1 MEEQDRIL
9 LKKFMDKVWPDYR
22 NNVYRG
28 LYRTYHPSTY
38 SESFSNP
45 MDNMVEAVDEIDV
58 AINKGMSYGLISKD
72 GSVSSFSISSGFG
85 PPLEI
90 HEGGNTEQMGWL
102 PATLLFNVLW
112 DIVEEFRCYCGEDG
126 IDPDC
131 KGKCMGEFPY
141 LYEDYNNLHDYM
153 KILESEGAP
162 LDILL
167 DEYPLQLNKIQLSPD
182 YPYRPHEHNHNSNR
196 LEEDI
201 DKFLSR
207 RLSVIK
213 ENIYTLSD
221 GDLLGEGEQH
231 KLERQMCELF
241 DLHKHEASEHLFNW
255 SIKDVIKEHDLT
267 MNSSDNKRNEL
278 RDNLFDQLDETF
290 GVFPHPDGELE
301 FEGQPVAIYSFEF
314 DEFVPFDTLYDPLSN
329 LLDRGVDQESVELFI
344 EIITEW
350 VSYSMTEKPEMFN
363 EETDIFGQ
371 GLMDP
376 INPEDFEGTE
386 EEWEEL
392 VNSGEP
398 WEEKPNYDYTDGK
411 TDPEKGFVAPSK
423 EVTDN
428 ICNVENFCKEQG
440 PITFGQLKALVE
452 AATSKRIAGDMGR
465 GVFKTLWRIIPFFIP
480 QVLLAAVGV
489 TATRAINKIVTPA
502 LKDTK
507 GYKSWWG
514 KVVLKAMD
522 IAEGDYIP
530 DVALGDDP
538 LGKVFFISDGLL
550 EMIKDKYKLK
560 FARYVADV
568 AASRPDSEPVPDW
581 FVENLLRDY
590 LNQKFLLDPPLQ
602 PKKGLEFEDLR
613 TVNESKMSDIDLK
626 KNKRLNEHEEPGLSP
641 ELEIG
646 DVIRVVDI
654 DREVE
659 SQSIKYNIPPPEL
672 RPEKFTPYAVVD
684 KESNGSESKYPFRY
698 TLVPEDKLED
708 YEKNLDRGY
717 GDYETYEKLL
727 FPWVHQWIYADTP
740 MANKVDR
747 LTISENTQSA
757 YDNED
762 LCDELTIST
771 EEELREKLEGMSIG
785 EEDRY
790 EIEELIEDMLSDTE
804 SLHPRLSSA
813 EAETDFDISNMYG
826 RKIQSILCT
835 YEKKNINN
843 LDEID
848 IDFKGTTLG
857 KKNDK
862 FTDGRPPKERSNYTQ
877 GVNEELTNRTELN
890 PELDEGDHVKI
901 ISIDGEHANMPKR
914 WEVYVVNSVHHDNA
928 SRGSGFYYGLYPKVQ
943 MDANLIG
950 SILAGGGKPRE
961 VYLYRGDEWIK
972 VENSKVNPLIKKLDG
987 LEVEIDTVKYDLG
1000 YVDEETG
1007 ESTGNLFFEIT
1018 NPRFEPK
1025 MEQPKYVRNDMFHY
1039 DLTFTG
1045 EESGILVDWFN
1056 KEELEKMFNQDGIKG
1071 KLNKAIY
1078 ENYLKLYGM
1087 KQMYVRVQEFIID
1100 DYSSPGLGDSSILY
1114 SLPHVPDDED
1124 LSENILDTFKV
1135 ISELNKGIVIN

>member
-1 MEEQDRIL
+1 MEEQDIIL
-9 LKKFMDKVWPDYR
+9 LKKFMEKIWPGYR
-22 NNVYRG
+22 NNVYRA

-38 SESFSNP
+38 NEGFSNP
-45 MDNMVEAVDEIDV
+45 MDNMVDATDEIDV
-58 AINKGMSYGLISKD
+58 AITKGENYGLVDKLTGYKFPDSPELYID
-72 GSVSSFSISSGFG
+72 EGTNTHRHPWMVS
-85 PPLEI
+85 
-90 HEGGNTEQMGWL
+90 
-102 PATLLFNVLW
+102 TLLFNVLW
-112 DIVEEFRCYCGEDG
+112 DIVDEFRCYCGENG

-141 LYEDYNNLHDYM
+141 LYEDYNSLHNYM
-153 KILESEGAP
+153 EELQDLGAP

-182 YPYRPHEHNHNSNR
+182 YPYRPHEHNHNANR
-196 LEEDI
+196 LEEV

-207 RLSVIK
+207 RLSVVR

-221 GDLLGEGEQH
+221 GALLGEGEQH
-231 KLERQMCELF
+231 ALEHQMCELF
-241 DLHKHEASEHLFNW
+241 NLHKHEASEHLFNW
-255 SIKDVIKEHDLT
+255 SIKDVIKEHELT
-267 MNSSDNKRNEL
+267 MNPSDNKRNEL
-278 RDNLFDQLDETF
+278 RDNLFDQLDDSF

-301 FEGQPVAIYSFEF
+301 FEGQPVAIYSFDV
-314 DEFVPFDTLYDPLSN
+314 DEFVPFDSLYDPLSN

-350 VSYSMTEKPEMFN
+350 ISYRMTEKPEMFN
-363 EETDIFGQ
+363 EETDVFGQ
-371 GLMDP
+371 GLLDP
-376 INPEDFEGTE
+376 VNPKEFEGDD
-386 EEWEEL
+386 EEWEDLLSDIEP
-392 VNSGEP
+392 GEK
-398 WEEKPNYDYTDGK
+398 KPSYDYTDGR

-428 ICNVENFCKEQG
+428 ICTVESFCQEQG

-465 GVFKTLWRIIPFFIP
+465 GVFKTLWRLVPFFIP
-480 QVLLAAVGV
+480 QILLAAVGV

-613 TVNESKMSDIDLK
+613 PVNEGIT
-626 KNKRLNEHEEPGLSP
+626 EHKEPGLNP

-646 DVIRVVDI
+646 DVIKIIDV

-659 SQSIKYNIPPPEL
+659 NNTIKYHIPPPEL
-672 RPEKFTPYAVVD
+672 KPEKFTPYAVVD
-684 KESNGSESKYPFRY
+684 KESNGSESKHPFRY
-698 TLVPEDKLED
+698 TLIPEDKLEE
-708 YEKNLDRGY
+708 YER
-717 GDYETYEKLL
+717 YEALHNNPLYQKKIGVKLL

-747 LTISENTQSA
+747 LTISEH
-757 YDNED
+757 
-762 LCDELTIST
+762 T
-771 EEELREKLEGMSIG
+771 ER
-785 EEDRY
+785 
-790 EIEELIEDMLSDTE
+790 
-804 SLHPRLSSA
+804 
-813 EAETDFDISNMYG
+813 
-826 RKIQSILCT
+826 
-835 YEKKNINN
+835 
-843 LDEID
+843 
-848 IDFKGTTLG
+848 
-857 KKNDK
+857 
-862 FTDGRPPKERSNYTQ
+862 
-877 GVNEELTNRTELN
+877 ELN
-890 PELDEGDHVKI
+890 PELEKGDHVKI
-901 ISIDGEHANMPKR
+901 ISIDGEHANMPKK
-914 WEVYVVNSVHHDNA
+914 WKEYVVNTVSKDTYKDQN
-928 SRGSGFYYGLYPKVQ
+928 YYGLYPIDQ
-943 MDANLIG
+943 TDEQLTSSM
-950 SILAGGGKPRE
+950 LAGGGKPRE
-961 VYLYRGDEWIK
+961 FYLYRGDEWMK
-972 VENSKVNPLIKKLDG
+972 VKNSQLNPLIKKLNG
-987 LEVEIDTVKYDLG
+987 MEIEIDTTKYDLG

-1018 NPRFEPK
+1018 NPRFSPISYGGDS
-1025 MEQPKYVRNDMFHY
+1025 PVRNDMFHY
-1039 DLTFTG
+1039 DLLFTK
-1045 EESGILVDWFN
+1045 EESGILVDWFD

-1071 KLNKAIY
+1071 KINKAVY
-1078 ENYLKLYGM
+1078 ENYLKLYGIPQ
-1087 KQMYVRVQEFIID
+1087 KYVRVQEILVD
-1100 DYSSPGLGDSSILY
+1100 NLLLGL
-1114 SLPHVPDDED
+1114 D

-1135 ISELNKGIVIN
+1135 ISEFNAN

>member
-1 MEEQDRIL
+1 MEEQDLIL
-9 LKKFMDKVWPDYR
+9 LKKFMEKIWPGYR
-22 NNVYRG
+22 NNVYRA

-38 SESFSNP
+38 NEGFSTP
-45 MDNMVEAVDEIDV
+45 MDNMADATDEIGV
-58 AINKGMSYGLISKD
+58 AITKGENYGLIDKLTGYKFPESPELHID
-72 GSVSSFSISSGFG
+72 EGTNTHRHPWMVS
-85 PPLEI
+85 
-90 HEGGNTEQMGWL
+90 
-102 PATLLFNVLW
+102 TLLFNVLW

-153 KILESEGAP
+153 EELEHLGAP

-182 YPYRPHEHNHNSNR
+182 YPYRPHEHDHGDNYMG
-196 LEEDI
+196 LTEDI

-207 RLSVIK
+207 RLSVVK
-213 ENIYTLSD
+213 EKIYTLSD

-231 KLERQMCELF
+231 KLEHQMCELF

-255 SIKDVIKEHDLT
+255 SIKDVIKEHELT
-267 MNSSDNKRNEL
+267 MNPSDNKKNEL
-278 RDNLFDQLDETF
+278 RDNLFDQLDDNF
-290 GVFPHPDGELE
+290 GVFPHPDGELD
-301 FEGQPVAIYSFEF
+301 FEGEPVAIYSFEF
-314 DEFVPFDTLYDPLSN
+314 DEFVPFDSLYDPLSN

-646 DVIRVVDI
+646 DIIKVVDI
-654 DREVE
+654 EYDIDEL
-659 SQSIKYNIPPPEL
+659 KYNIPTREL
-672 RPEKFTPYAVVD
+672 NPEKFIPYAVVE
-684 KESNGSESKYPFRY
+684 KESNGHRSKYPFQY
-698 TLVPEDKLED
+698 TLVPTDKFEEYQKTMAARTE
-708 YEKNLDRGY
+708 YEGY
-717 GDYETYEKLL
+717 EGYEKLL
-727 FPWVHQWIYADTP
+727 YPWVHQWIDANTP

-747 LTISENTQSA
+747 LTISENIQSA

-804 SLHPRLSSA
+804 SLHPRLPSA

-835 YEKKNINN
+835 YERKNITNI
-843 LDEID
+843 DEMIYEA
-848 IDFKGTTLG
+848 ISF
-857 KKNDK
+857 
-862 FTDGRPPKERSNYTQ
+862 RAAVPER
-877 GVNEELTNRTELN
+877 ELN
-890 PELDEGDHVKI
+890 PDLDEGDHVKI
-901 ISIDGEHANMPKR
+901 ISIDGEHANMPKK
-914 WEVYVVNSVHHDNA
+914 WEVYVVNSVSEDTYMD
-928 SRGSGFYYGLYPKVQ
+928 RKYYGLYPKVQ

-961 VYLYRGDEWIK
+961 VYLYHGDEWIK
-972 VENSKVNPLIKKLDG
+972 VENSKVNPLIKKLNG
-987 LEVEIDTVKYDLG
+987 MEVEIDTVKYDLG
-1000 YVDEETG
+1000 WVDEETG
-1007 ESTGNLFFEIT
+1007 ESTGNLFFEIS
-1018 NPRFEPK
+1018 NPRFEPW
-1025 MEQPKYVRNDMFHY
+1025 VRYGRESVRHEMFLY
-1039 DLTFTG
+1039 DLIFRK
-1045 EESGILVDWFN
+1045 EESGILEKFFTR
-1056 KEELEKMFNQDGIKG
+1056 EELERVFNQEGIKD
-1071 KLNKAIY
+1071 KLSKAIY

-1087 KQMYVRVQEFIID
+1087 KQTYVKLEEVFAD
-1100 DYSSPGLGDSSILY
+1100 DDTDKS
-1114 SLPHVPDDED
+1114 
-1124 LSENILDTFKV
+1124 LSENILNTFKG
-1135 ISELNKGIVIN
+1135 ISGLKVLG